1 MKHARVKVGM
11 TRGYK
16 IRDVTLTR
24 RAVLHSAAWTAV
36 AALDFATS
44 APLRAEPAYP
54 SRPVTWVL
62 PFAAGGATGR
72 LSRPVCDRLTVR
84 LGQPFVFEN
93 RPGAGGNVGTGS
105 VVTAAPDGYTI
116 LATSTANAINVTLDP
131 SLPFDAARD
140 LIHVAGL
147 ARMPLLLMVSNELP
161 VKNLAE
167 FLAYAK
173 ANPGKLSVGSAGLG
187 TVQHLSAEL
196 FRAMAGVEWTHVHYR
211 GSGPGVTDLS
221 SGHVHA
227 MFENIASSLEL
238 LQSGKVR
245 ALAVTTQKRWER
257 MPNLPPV
264 WDALPGFETSG
275 FYGTA
280 VPHGTPPD
288 IVELLNRE
296 ITDALRDGA
305 IRQQYSEIGAI
316 PMSGDVRDYGA
327 QFAAEIIRWRKL
339 VALTGARKDD

>member
-1 MKHARVKVGM
+1 M
-11 TRGYK
+11 TRRYTEGN
-16 IRDVTLTR
+16 VTLTR
-24 RAVLHSAAWTAV
+24 RAMLQSAAWTAV
-36 AALDFATS
+36 ASLDLATS
-44 APLRAEPAYP
+44 TPARATAVYP

-72 LSRPVCDRLTVR
+72 LARPVCDRLALR

-93 RPGAGGNVGTGS
+93 RPGAGGNVGTQS
-105 VVTAAPDGYTI
+105 VIDAAPDGYTI
-116 LATSTANAINVTLDP
+116 LATSTANAISVTFDP

-140 LIHVAGL
+140 LVHVAGL
-147 ARMPLLLMVSNELP
+147 ARMPLLLLVSNDLP
-161 VKNLAE
+161 VKTLAE

-196 FRAMAGVEWTHVHYR
+196 FRVMTGIQWTHVHYR
-211 GSGPGVTDLS
+211 GSGPGLVDLS

-245 ALAVTTQKRWER
+245 PLAVTTQQRWER
-257 MPNLPPV
+257 MPDLPPV
-264 WDALPGFETSG
+264 HDVLPGFETSG

-280 VPHGTPPD
+280 MPRGTPPD
-288 IVELLNRE
+288 IVALLNRE
-296 ITDALRDGA
+296 INDALRDGA

-316 PMSGDVRDYGA
+316 PMNGDVLDYAA
-327 QFAAEIIRWRKL
+327 QFAAEIIRWRRL
-339 VALTGARKDD
+339 VALTGVRKDS